1 MFLHGNTKAIQIFI
15 IVESFCYALASRTTI
30 RSYNTIQNYNH
41 NRVAH
46 RKNIFAVAIL
56 FLEFGEISEKFI
68 FLVLTMRPLTR
79 SRISDPA
86 LWNAVTALRRNVRR
100 KIISTR

>member
-15 IVESFCYALASRTTI
+15 IVESFCYALASRD
-30 RSYNTIQNYNH
+30 NTIQNYNH

-56 FLEFGEISEKFI
+56 FLEFGETLEKFI
-68 FLVLTMRPLTR
+68 FLVLTMRPLAC